1 MSYYVRLLSPSKQI
15 IYFSEIKAEIE
26 NVALVSGTDHEWTEI
41 RIAGPS
47 EIPIAILSRLEV
59 SGGMPGLETLNK
71 LKNDLGGT
79 MPARSREWIR
89 TFMEKVKTVYAFQL
103 LTENLSTDA
112 EWRTLGIIQN
122 LHKDNLGGIIQSDR
136 EGYFNEQGD
145 YILWQM
151 YSGATGS
158 VPAACLSEEGQWIP
172 FQLKLE
178 DDKAVQRFKNGELPP
193 KSFIDVFFG
202 RK

>member
-1 MSYYVRLLSPSKQI
+1 MSYYVRLLCPSEQV
-15 IYFSEIKAEIE
+15 IYFSEIQAEVE
-26 NVALVSGTDHEWTEI
+26 NVTLISGTDTQWTEI
-41 RIAGPS
+41 RVAGPAA
-47 EIPIAILSRLEV
+47 IPIAILSRMEV
-59 SGGMPGLETLNK
+59 SAGSPAEDAIRK
-71 LKNDLGGT
+71 LRNDLGGT
-79 MPARSREWIR
+79 LPARARDWVR
-89 TFMEKVKTVYAFQL
+89 TYLEKVKTVYAFQL
-103 LTENLSTDA
+103 LTENLTTDA

-158 VPAACLSEEGQWIP
+158 VPAATLGEDGQWIP
-172 FQLKLE
+172 FQLKLADE
-178 DDKAVQRFKNGELPP
+178 KAVQRFKNGELPP
-193 KSFIDVFFG
+193 KSFLDVFFG